1 LQAQENETTID
12 FAMDRKIEKTKA
24 QRLKK
29 YWPYIAGGSVLMAM
43 LLWVIFGNHASTL
56 RVIRDEL
63 TISDVQH
70 AEFKDYVRTNGQ
82 VLPIQVVQISPEEG
96 GIVVEKVVEE
106 GTMVHRGDVIVRL
119 SNSNLD
125 LQILNAEAELAEKQN
140 LLRNTQVAM
149 QQDRLNNQTEQAQLD
164 MDTQRKQRTFDQNK
178 RLYEAKLISEE
189 DYLQSQEDYQLSV
202 KKQSLVSR
210 RLKQDSLYRTVQ
222 MDQMEDNLQ
231 NMRRNVVLVRQR
243 KEKLEVRSAIDGEL
257 GLLDVELGQSIQP
270 GQKIG
275 QLNDLSDYKVQA
287 QIDEH
292 YIDRVRQGL
301 SATFTRGDK
310 QYQLQVRKVYPEVRE
325 GKFRCDFIFKG
336 ERPENIRTGQTYY
349 LDLELG
355 QPEQAVIIPRGTF
368 FQTTGGQWIFV
379 LDKSGERAYR
389 RPIRIGRQNPQ
400 YYEVLEGLEP
410 GERIVTSGYE
420 AFKDNEVLVLK

>member
-1 LQAQENETTID
+1 
-12 FAMDRKIEKTKA
+12 MDRVIEKTKA
-24 QRLKK
+24 QRLMK
-29 YWPYIAGGSVLMAM
+29 YWPYMAGGVL
-43 LLWVIFGNHASTL
+43 LLVILGWLVFGNHASTL
-56 RVIRDEL
+56 RVSKDEL
-63 TISDVQH
+63 TISDVQQT
-70 AEFKDYVRTNGQ
+70 EFKDYVRTNGQ
-82 VLPIQVVQISPEEG
+82 VLPIQVVQVSPEEG
-96 GIVVEKVVEE
+96 GIVMEKVVEE
-106 GTMVHRGDVIVRL
+106 GTHVKKGDVIVRL

-164 MDTQRKQRTFDQNK
+164 MDTQRKQRTFEQNK
-178 RLYEAKLISEE
+178 RLYGEKLISRE
-189 DYLQSQEDYQLSV
+189 DFIQSQEDYALSA
-202 KKQSLVSR
+202 KKRSLVSK
-210 RLKQDSLYRTVQ
+210 RLKQDSIYRTVQ

-231 NMRRNVVLVRQR
+231 NMRQR
-243 KEKLEVRSAIDGEL
+243 KDKLEVRSAIDGEL
-257 GLLDVELGQSIQP
+257 GLLDVELGQSISP

-301 SATFTRGDK
+301 TATFSRGDK

-325 GKFRCDFIFKG
+325 GKFRCDFVFRG

-349 LDLELG
+349 IDLELG
-355 QPEQAVIIPRGTF
+355 QPEQAILIPRGTF

-379 LDKSGERAYR
+379 LDKSGSKAYR
-389 RPIRIGRQNPQ
+389 RNIRIGRQNPQ

-410 GERIVTSGYE
+410 GERVVTSGYE
-420 AFKDNEVLVLK
+420 AFKDNEILNIH

>member
-1 LQAQENETTID
+1 
-12 FAMDRKIEKTKA
+12 MDRVIEKTKA
-24 QRLKK
+24 QRLMK
-29 YWPYIAGGSVLMAM
+29 YWPYAAGGCGVLVIVFW
-43 LLWVIFGNHASTL
+43 LLFANHASTL
-56 RVIRDEL
+56 RVNKDEL
-63 TISDVQH
+63 TCSEVLR

-96 GIVVEKVVEE
+96 GIVLEKVVEE
-106 GTMVHRGDVIVRL
+106 GTHVHKGDVIVRL

-149 QQDRLNNQTEQAQLD
+149 QQDRLNNQTELAQLD
-164 MDTQRKQRTFDQNK
+164 MDTQRKQRTYEQNR
-178 RLYEAKLISEE
+178 RLYEERLISRE
-189 DYLQSQEDYQLSV
+189 DYLQSQEDYQLSA
-202 KKQSLVSR
+202 KKWQLVGQ
-210 RLKQDSLYRTVQ
+210 RLKQDSIYRTVQ
-222 MDQMEDNLQ
+222 MDQMEDNLE

-243 KEKLEVRSAIDGEL
+243 KDKLEVRSAIDGEL

-301 SATFTRGDK
+301 TATFQRGDK
-310 QYQLQVRKVYPEVRE
+310 TFELQVRKVYPEVRE
-325 GKFRCDFIFKG
+325 GKFRCDFVFRG

-349 LDLELG
+349 IDLELG
-355 QPEQAVIIPRGTF
+355 QPEQAVLIPRGTF

-379 LDKSGERAYR
+379 LSADGSKAYR
-389 RPIRIGRQNPQ
+389 RTIRIGRQNPQ
-400 YYEVLEGLEP
+400 HYEVLEGLEP
-410 GERIVTSGYE
+410 GERVVTSGYE
-420 AFKDNEVLVLK
+420 AFKDNEVLVIK

>member
-1 LQAQENETTID
+1 
-12 FAMDRKIEKTKA
+12 MDRVIEKKKGF
-24 QRLKK
+24 QLKK
-29 YWPYIAGGSVLMAM
+29 HYPYVAGGVL
-43 LLWVIFGNHASTL
+43 LLVLVCWVLFGNHASTL
-56 RVIRDEL
+56 KVSADEL
-63 TISDVQH
+63 TVSEVSR

-82 VLPIQVVQISPEEG
+82 VMPIQVVQISPEEG
-96 GIVVEKVVEE
+96 GIVMEKVVEE
-106 GTMVHRGDVIVRL
+106 GTTVRKGDVIVRL

-164 MDTQRKQRTFDQNK
+164 MDTQRKQRTYEQNR
-178 RLYEAKLISEE
+178 RLYQEKLISQE
-189 DYLQSQEDYQLSV
+189 DFVQSQEDYQLSA
-202 KKQSLVSR
+202 KKRSLVSK

-243 KEKLEVRSAIDGEL
+243 KDKLEVRSAIDGEL
-257 GLLDVELGQSIQP
+257 GLLDVELGQSVQA

-275 QLNDLSDYKVQA
+275 QINDLSDYKVQA

-301 SATFTRGDK
+301 TATFQRGDK

-325 GKFRCDFIFKG
+325 GKFRCDFVFRG
-336 ERPENIRTGQTYY
+336 ERPEQIRSGQTYY
-349 LDLELG
+349 IDLELG
-355 QPEQAVIIPRGTF
+355 QPEQAVLIPRGTF

-379 LDKSGERAYR
+379 LDKSGTKAYR
-389 RPIRIGRQNPQ
+389 RSIRIGRQNPQ

-410 GERIVTSGYE
+410 GERVVSSGYE
-420 AFKDNEVLVLK
+420 AFKDNEVLILK

>member
-1 LQAQENETTID
+1 
-12 FAMDRKIEKTKA
+12 MDRVIEKTKI
-24 QRLKK
+24 QRLMK
-29 YWPYIAGGSVLMAM
+29 YWPYMAGSCLVLIV
-43 LLWVIFGNHASTL
+43 LGWLVFGNHASTL
-56 RVIRDEL
+56 RVNKDEL
-63 TISDVQH
+63 TISDVCQ

-96 GIVVEKVVEE
+96 GIVMEKVVEE
-106 GTMVHRGDVIVRL
+106 GTHVKKGDVIVRL
-119 SNSNLD
+119 SNSGLD

-164 MDTQRKQRTFDQNK
+164 MDTQRKQRAFEQNK
-178 RLYEAKLISEE
+178 RLYGEKLISKE
-189 DYLQSQEDYQLSV
+189 DYLQSQEDYQLSA
-202 KKQSLVSR
+202 KKRSLVSK
-210 RLKQDSLYRTVQ
+210 RLKQDSIYRTVQ

-243 KEKLEVRSAIDGEL
+243 KDKLEVRSAIDGEL
-257 GLLDVELGQSIQP
+257 GLLDVELGQSISP

-287 QIDEH
+287 SIDEH

-301 SATFTRGDK
+301 TATFTRGERLRVGDGTSGIK

-349 LDLELG
+349 IDLELG
-355 QPEQAVIIPRGTF
+355 QPEQAIIIPRGTF

-379 LDKSGERAYR
+379 LSSDGSKAYR
-389 RPIRIGRQNPQ
+389 RNIRVGRQNPQ
-400 YYEVLEGLEP
+400 HYEILEGLEP
-410 GERIVTSGYE
+410 GERVVTSGYE
-420 AFKDNEVLVLK
+420 AFKDNEVLIIK

>member
-1 LQAQENETTID
+1 
-12 FAMDRKIEKTKA
+12 MDRKIEKTKT
-24 QRLKK
+24 QRLMK

-56 RVIRDEL
+56 RVSRDEL

-106 GTMVHRGDVIVRL
+106 GTMVHQGDVIVRL

-310 QYQLQVRKVYPEVRE
+310 QYQLQVRKVYPEVRD
-325 GKFRCDFIFKG
+325 GKFRCDFIFRG

-349 LDLELG
+349 IDLELG

-379 LDKSGERAYR
+379 LSQDGSKAYR
-389 RPIRIGRQNPQ
+389 RPIRVGRQNPQ
-400 YYEVLEGLEP
+400 HYEILEGLEP
-410 GERIVTSGYE
+410 GERVVTSGYE

>member
-1 LQAQENETTID
+1 
-12 FAMDRKIEKTKA
+12 MDRVIEKTKT
-24 QRLKK
+24 QRLMK
-29 YWPYIAGGSVLMAM
+29 YWPYMAGACLVLIVLGGLVFA
-43 LLWVIFGNHASTL
+43 GHESTF
-56 RVIRDEL
+56 RVSKDEL
-63 TISDVQH
+63 TISEVRQ
-70 AEFKDYVRTNGQ
+70 AEFKDYVRTNGR

-96 GIVVEKVVEE
+96 GIVREKVVEE
-106 GTMVHRGDVIVRL
+106 GTHVKKGDVIVRL

-164 MDTQRKQRTFDQNK
+164 MDTQRKQRTYEQNK
-178 RLYEAKLISEE
+178 RLYQEKLISKE
-189 DYLQSQEDYQLSV
+189 DYLQSQEDFQLSA
-202 KKQSLVSR
+202 KKRSLVSQ
-210 RLKQDSLYRTVQ
+210 RLKQDSIYRTVQ

-231 NMRRNVVLVRQR
+231 NMRKNVVLIRQR
-243 KEKLEVRSAIDGEL
+243 KDKLEVRSAIDGEL
-257 GLLDVELGQSIQP
+257 GLLDVVLGQSISP

-287 QIDEH
+287 SIDEH

-301 SATFTRGDK
+301 IATFTRGER

-325 GKFRCDFIFKG
+325 GKFRCDFIFRG

-349 LDLELG
+349 IDLELG
-355 QPEQAVIIPRGTF
+355 QPEQAVIIPRSTF

-379 LDKSGERAYR
+379 LDKSGTKAYR
-389 RPIRIGRQNPQ
+389 RPIRVGRQNPQ
-400 YYEVLEGLEP
+400 HYEILEGLEP
-410 GERIVTSGYE
+410 GERVVTSGYE
-420 AFKDNEVLVLK
+420 AFKDNKVLVIK

>member
-1 LQAQENETTID
+1 
-12 FAMDRKIEKTKA
+12 MDRIIEKTRGQK
-24 QRLKK
+24 LMK
-29 YWPYIAGGSVLMAM
+29 YWPYAVGGAL
-43 LLWVIFGNHASTL
+43 LLWLVGWAVLGNHAATL
-56 RVIRDEL
+56 KVSADEL
-63 TISDVQH
+63 TVNTVTK

-106 GTMVHRGDVIVRL
+106 GTHVSRGDVIVRL

-164 MDTQRKQRTFDQNK
+164 MDTQRKQRAYEQNQ
-178 RLYEAKLISEE
+178 RLYGQGLISRE
-189 DYLQSQEDYQLSV
+189 DYLQSQEDYQLSAR
-202 KKQSLVSR
+202 KQHLVVQ
-210 RLKQDSLYRTVQ
+210 RLKQDSIYRSVQ
-222 MDQMEDNLQ
+222 MDQMEDNLE

-243 KEKLEVRSAIDGEL
+243 KDKLEVRSAIDGEL
-257 GLLDVELGQSIQP
+257 GLLDVELGQSIAP

-287 QIDEH
+287 EIDEH

-301 SATFTRGDK
+301 MATFQRGDK
-310 QYQLQVRKVYPEVRE
+310 TFELQVRKVYPEVRQ
-325 GKFRCDFIFKG
+325 GKFRCDFIFRG
-336 ERPENIRTGQTYY
+336 QRPENIRTGQTYY

-355 QPEQAVIIPRGTF
+355 QPEQAVLIPRGTF

-379 LDKSGERAYR
+379 LSADGSKAYR
-389 RPIRIGRQNPQ
+389 RTIRIGRQNPQ
-400 YYEVLEGLEP
+400 FYEVLEGLEP
-410 GERIVTSGYE
+410 GERVVTSGYE
-420 AFKDNEVLVLK
+420 AFKDNEVLDIK

>member
-1 LQAQENETTID
+1 
-12 FAMDRKIEKTKA
+12 MDRKIEKTKA

-56 RVIRDEL
+56 RVSRDEL

-189 DYLQSQEDYQLSV
+189 DYLQSQEDYLLSV